1 MCHKLGG
8 KWRWSAASD
17 ANAGKKMQLQSLR
30 LHYVMYMSRNSFLWH
45 NYKMGNQAL
54 IWDLIK
60 GTQCEEALLTK
71 NEEYVNSENASLSI

>member
-1 MCHKLGG
+1 MLP
-8 KWRWSAASD
+8 
-17 ANAGKKMQLQSLR
+17 SLTHHTR
-30 LHYVMYMSRNSFLWH
+30 FMSRNSFLWH

-60 GTQCEEALLTK
+60 GTQHEEALLSK